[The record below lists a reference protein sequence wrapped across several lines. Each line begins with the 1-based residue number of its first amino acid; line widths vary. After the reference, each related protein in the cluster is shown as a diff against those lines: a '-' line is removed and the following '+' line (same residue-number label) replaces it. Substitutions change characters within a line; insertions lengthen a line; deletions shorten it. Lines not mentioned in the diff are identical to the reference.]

1 MNNVTKPPSSPNK
14 SNLIKIALVCSC
26 AIMAAGR
33 TGSMEQASVL
43 GGAAPLGANPIVAI
57 IDDDADLRRTVAELL
72 ADNGFTPLP
81 LPDGASFLALGPR
94 PAVDLALI
102 DLRLRGENGLTLAIR
117 IRETLGIPVVMLTG
131 RGDEMDKII
140 GLETGAD
147 DYMMKPFNPRE
158 LIARLRAV
166 LRRVGHPGVL
176 PTDRSASKIH
186 AFGQLR
192 LDQTRRELLDRN
204 GAEIPLTNAEYRL
217 LDYFLRNPGRIIPRT
232 ELLTELGNDLSQYM
246 DRTIDVLILRLRRK
260 IEAVPS
266 KPVHLQTR
274 RGQGYI
280 FVTGHPA

>member
-1 MNNVTKPPSSPNK
+1 MEHASM
-14 SNLIKIALVCSC
+14 
-26 AIMAAGR
+26 MAGLAQNSDGP
-33 TGSMEQASVL
+33 V
-43 GGAAPLGANPIVAI
+43 VAI

-72 ADNGFTPLP
+72 AENGFQPIP
-81 LPDGASFLALGPR
+81 LPDGPSFLALGPR

-102 DLRLRGENGLTLAIR
+102 DLRLRRENGLALAIR
-117 IRETLGIPVVMLTG
+117 IRETMGIPIVMLTG

-166 LRRVGHPGVL
+166 LRRAGHPAVQ
-176 PTDRSASKIH
+176 PADRSASTIK
-186 AFGQLR
+186 AFGHLR
-192 LDQTRRELLDRN
+192 LDQTRRELLDQD
-204 GAEIPLTNAEYRL
+204 GSEIPLTNAEYRL
-217 LDYFLRNPGRIIPRT
+217 LDYFLRHPGRIIPRT
-232 ELLTELGNDLSQYM
+232 ELLAELGNDLSQYM

-260 IEAVPS
+260 VEAVPS

-280 FVTGHPA
+280 FVLDSAA

>member
-1 MNNVTKPPSSPNK
+1 MEH
-14 SNLIKIALVCSC
+14 A
-26 AIMAAGR
+26 
-33 TGSMEQASVL
+33 SMPHGEM
-43 GGAAPLGANPIVAI
+43 PLGKDPVVAI
-57 IDDDADLRRTVAELL
+57 IDDDADLRRTVADLL
-72 ADNGFTPLP
+72 AENGFDPLP

-117 IRETLGIPVVMLTG
+117 IRETMGIPIVMLTG

-166 LRRVGHPGVL
+166 LRRAGHPGVL
-176 PTDRSASKIH
+176 PPDRSASNIR
-186 AFGQLR
+186 AFGHLR
-192 LDQTRRELLDRN
+192 LDQTRRELLDAA
-204 GAEIPLTNAEYRL
+204 GAEIALTNAEYRL
-217 LDYFLRNPGRIIPRT
+217 LDYLLRHPGRIIPRT

-280 FVTGHPA
+280 FVTGAAP

>member
-1 MNNVTKPPSSPNK
+1 MSDHAPMPAGAVPS
-14 SNLIKIALVCSC
+14 A
-26 AIMAAGR
+26 
-33 TGSMEQASVL
+33 E
-43 GGAAPLGANPIVAI
+43 GAVVAI
-57 IDDDADLRRTVAELL
+57 IDDDADLRLTLAELL
-72 ADNGFTPLP
+72 ADNGFRPLAF
-81 LPDGASFLALGPR
+81 PDGAAFLALGPR

-166 LRRVGHPGVL
+166 LRRAGHPAMQ
-176 PTDRSASKIH
+176 PPDRSASTIR
-186 AFGQLR
+186 AFGR
-192 LDQTRRELLDRN
+192 LKLDETRRELLDRD
-204 GAEIPLTNAEYRL
+204 GSEIPLTNAEYRL
-217 LDYFLRNPGRIIPRT
+217 LDYFLRHPGRIIPRT
-232 ELLTELGNDLSQYM
+232 ELLTELGNDLSHYM

-274 RGQGYI
+274 RGQGYV
-280 FVTGHPA
+280 FVLGQPI

>member
-1 MNNVTKPPSSPNK
+1 MERKHAPQDGLDPPGLP
-14 SNLIKIALVCSC
+14 V
-26 AIMAAGR
+26 
-33 TGSMEQASVL
+33 
-43 GGAAPLGANPIVAI
+43 VAI
-57 IDDDADLRRTVAELL
+57 IDDDADLRQTVAALL
-72 ADNGFTPLP
+72 SENGFSPLP
-81 LPDGASFLALGPR
+81 LPDGASFFALGPR

-117 IRETLGIPVVMLTG
+117 IREALDLPIVMLTG

-166 LRRVGHPGVL
+166 LRRKGHPAMQ
-176 PTDRSASKIH
+176 PMDRSSSTIR
-186 AFGQLR
+186 AFGANR
-192 LDQTRRELLDRN
+192 LDLTRRELL
-204 GAEIPLTNAEYRL
+204 GADGTEIPLTNAEYRL
-217 LDYFLRNPGRIIPRT
+217 LEYFLRNPGRIIPRT

-260 IEAVPS
+260 IEAVPP
-266 KPVHLQTR
+266 KPLHLQTR

-280 FVTGHPA
+280 FMIGDTR

>member
-1 MNNVTKPPSSPNK
+1 MPDQVPVP
-14 SNLIKIALVCSC
+14 
-26 AIMAAGR
+26 
-33 TGSMEQASVL
+33 L
-43 GGAAPLGANPIVAI
+43 GGAPLSEGALVAI
-57 IDDDADLRRTVAELL
+57 IDDDADLRLTLAGLL
-72 ADNGFTPLP
+72 IENGFRALA
-81 LPDGASFLALGPR
+81 LPDGSSFLALGPN

-117 IRETLGIPVVMLTG
+117 IRETMGIPVVMLTG

-166 LRRVGHPGVL
+166 LRRAGHPAMQ
-176 PTDRSASKIH
+176 PPDRTASKIRT
-186 AFGQLR
+186 FGQLK
-192 LDQTRRELLDRN
+192 LDETRRELLDRD
-204 GAEIPLTNAEYRL
+204 GSEIPLTNAEYRL
-217 LDYFLRNPGRIIPRT
+217 LDYFLRHPGRIIPRT

-280 FVTGHPA
+280 FIIEQAA

>member
-1 MNNVTKPPSSPNK
+1 
-14 SNLIKIALVCSC
+14 
-26 AIMAAGR
+26 
-33 TGSMEQASVL
+33 MEQASMPHGDMP
-43 GGAAPLGANPIVAI
+43 GGVCPVVAI
-57 IDDDADLRRTVAELL
+57 IDDDADLRRTVADLL
-72 ADNGFTPLP
+72 AGNGFTPLP
-81 LPDGASFLALGPR
+81 LPDGASFLALGPH
-94 PAVDLALI
+94 PGVDLALI

-117 IRETLGIPVVMLTG
+117 IRETMGIPIVMLTG

-166 LRRVGHPGVL
+166 LRRAGHPGVL
-176 PTDRSASKIH
+176 PPDRSSSAML
-186 AFGQLR
+186 AFGRLR
-192 LDQTRRELLDRN
+192 LDQTRRELLDAA
-204 GAEIPLTNAEYRL
+204 GAEIALTNAEYRL
-217 LDYFLRNPGRIIPRT
+217 LEYFLRHPGRIIPRT

-280 FVTGHPA
+280 FVTGALA

>member
-1 MNNVTKPPSSPNK
+1 
-14 SNLIKIALVCSC
+14 
-26 AIMAAGR
+26 
-33 TGSMEQASVL
+33 MEQASMPDRL
-43 GGAAPLGANPIVAI
+43 APMGAGPVVAI
-57 IDDDADLRRTVAELL
+57 IDDDPDLRRTVADLL
-72 ADNGFTPLP
+72 GENGFTPLP
-81 LPDGASFLALGPR
+81 LADGASFLALGPR

-117 IRETLGIPVVMLTG
+117 IRETMGIPIVMLTG

-166 LRRVGHPGVL
+166 LRRAGHPAMA
-176 PTDRSASKIH
+176 PTDRSTSTIRV
-186 AFGQLR
+186 FGRLR
-192 LDQTRRELLDRN
+192 LDQTRRELLDYD

-217 LDYFLRNPGRIIPRT
+217 LDYFLRHPGRVIQRT

-266 KPVHLQTR
+266 KPIHLQTR
-274 RGQGYI
+274 RGQGYL
-280 FVTGHPA
+280 FVVETSA

>member
-1 MNNVTKPPSSPNK
+1 
-14 SNLIKIALVCSC
+14 
-26 AIMAAGR
+26 
-33 TGSMEQASVL
+33 MEQASMPDGRARPGDGPV
-43 GGAAPLGANPIVAI
+43 VAI

-72 ADNGFTPLP
+72 AENGLTPLP

-117 IRETLGIPVVMLTG
+117 IRETLGIPIVMLTG

-166 LRRVGHPGVL
+166 LRRAGHPAMQ
-176 PTDRSASKIH
+176 PPDRSASTIRS
-186 AFGQLR
+186 FGRLR
-192 LDQTRRELLDRN
+192 LDETRRELLDRD
-204 GAEIPLTNAEYRL
+204 GSEIPLTNAEYRL
-217 LDYFLRNPGRIIPRT
+217 LDYFLRHPGRIIQRT
-232 ELLTELGNDLSQYM
+232 ELLTELGNDLTHYM

-274 RGQGYI
+274 RGQGYV
-280 FVTGHPA
+280 FVLGQPA